1 MQGPVKAYPGLGT
14 IFFLALP
21 KQESAQIKEVF
32 GGMKRGF
39 GSLAVIA
46 SVGKTK
52 WKTSIFPDHELGIYV
67 LPLKADVRKKE
78 KIKPGDMIPFTVEI
92 LV

>member
-1 MQGPVKAYPGLGT
+1 MQGSVREYPGLGT
-14 IFFLALP
+14 LYFLALP
-21 KQESAQIKEVF
+21 KQESDRIKEVF

-46 SVGKTK
+46 SLAKTK
-52 WKTSIFPDHELGIYV
+52 WKTSIFPDNELGIYV

-78 KIKPGDMIPFTVEI
+78 KIKSGDTIPFTIEI
-92 LV
+92 LL